1 MMKSTGILTAL
12 RTGAYLHHL
21 QLLSEAPARLAEF
34 YGSAMDMRVEPLAD
48 ESLLCRGPG
57 RRVLFAKGRSKSL
70 GFAAFACRD
79 PQGLEELLERARSEG
94 LEPAASPSPLFDDR
108 AFSVRDPDGNVIV
121 FGLAPQYSEERE
133 AASRLHGPLQHL
145 TLATRDPDA
154 LEAFYAGR
162 LGFAVSDRV
171 RNEKGEVNTCWTRSN
186 HEHHTLAFFRSR
198 HPGIDHHSYEAGEWT
213 KIRDWAD
220 HFAAHNIKLIWG
232 PGRHGPGNNLFVFIA
247 DTDGNWIEVSAE
259 LEVIHDR
266 PTKDWP
272 HEERTLNLWGH
283 AIMRS

>member
-1 MMKSTGILTAL
+1 MIPTEPLSAV
-12 RTGAYLHHL
+12 RAGAYLHHL
-21 QLLSEAPARLAEF
+21 QLQSENPARLADF
-34 YGSAMDMRVEPLAD
+34 YAAALDMRVEPLAD
-48 ESLLCRGPG
+48 GSLLCRGPG
-57 RRVLFAKGRSKSL
+57 RRVLFAKGGPKSL

-79 PQGLEELLERARSEG
+79 RQGLEELRERARVEG
-94 LEPAASPSPLFDDR
+94 LGSATSPSPLFDER
-108 AFSVRDPDGNVIV
+108 AFSVRDPDGNAIV
-121 FGLAPQYSEERE
+121 FGLAPQPAEDEG
-133 AASRLHGPLQHL
+133 ATSRLHGPLQHL
-145 TLATRDPDA
+145 TLATRDPEA
-154 LEAFYAGR
+154 LENFYAGK

-213 KIRDWAD
+213 RIRDWAD
-220 HFAAHNIKLIWG
+220 HFGRQNIKLIWG
-232 PGRHGPGNNLFVFIA
+232 PGRHGPGNHQFIFIA

-266 PTKDWP
+266 PPTDWP
-272 HEERTLNLWGH
+272 HEERTLNLWGQ